1 MESHTVS
8 NSSPPAVHNIE
19 TYTSSL
25 SLGENANY
33 GIILA
38 LASGVVMHI
47 TVFRIGEWDVAA
59 PSIVAGYALAFLA
72 TTLLS
77 TFQLATS
84 LTEVAQTASYHFIG
98 LFASMLIYRAF
109 FHKLS
114 NYPGPF
120 LARLTTFY
128 ITARS
133 VRKLHLYEEVR
144 SLHGQYGDIV
154 RLGECEQM
162 NSERGD

>member
-1 MESHTVS
+1 MESHAVS
-8 NSSPPAVHNIE
+8 NSSLPAGQNIE

-25 SLGENANY
+25 SLSGNANY
-33 GIILA
+33 AVMLA

-59 PSIVAGYALAFLA
+59 PSIVAGYTLAFLA

-84 LTEVAQTASYHFIG
+84 LTEVAQAAAYHFIG
-98 LFASMLIYRAF
+98 LFASMLVYRAF
-109 FHKLS
+109 FHRLS
-114 NYPGPF
+114 NYPGPL

-133 VRKLHLYEEVR
+133 VRKLHLFKEVQ
-144 SLHGQYGDIV
+144 SLHSQYGDIV
-154 RLGECEQM
+154 RLGQYEEI
-162 NSERGD
+162 N